1 MEYLYVQDGYY
12 DIPDHHFSE
21 VHYDIDGKKQGQEK
35 VSSGTVLILPL
46 SPYCDDDLP
55 Y

>member
-1 MEYLYVQDGYY
+1 MEYLYVQDGFY
-12 DIPDHHFSE
+12 DIPDYHFSE
-21 VHYDIDGKKQGQEK
+21 EYYDIDGKEQDREK

-46 SPYCDDDLP
+46 SPYGDDDLP